1 MGLARLFY
9 HKPKW
14 AMLDECTSAVSI
26 DVEGQIYQVSYVYS
40 IPLALKYRHVT
51 RLGSIPRSFE
61 SKDLIPMVVAISVG
75 ISINPGQ
82 CDIASHHPA
91 QIYSLDQLNSSP
103 ILQLWHIL
111 SLKDYNSHTR
121 LDSHIPFY

>member
-9 HKPKW
+9 HKPQW

-26 DVEGQIYQVSYVYS
+26 DVEGQIYQVSSSSYISPRSQIDTVS
-40 IPLALKYRHVT
+40 HGP
-51 RLGSIPRSFE
+51 IPRSFE

-82 CDIASHHPA
+82 CDMASHQPA
-91 QIYSLDQLNSSP
+91 QI
-103 ILQLWHIL
+103 
-111 SLKDYNSHTR
+111 
-121 LDSHIPFY
+121 

>member
-9 HKPKW
+9 HKPQW

-26 DVEGQIYQVSYVYS
+26 DVEGQIYQVSSY
-40 IPLALKYRHVT
+40 IPSLSNRHGVT
-51 RLGSIPRSFE
+51 RPSIPRSFE

-82 CDIASHHPA
+82 CDMASHQPA
-91 QIYSLDQLNSSP
+91 QI
-103 ILQLWHIL
+103 
-111 SLKDYNSHTR
+111 
-121 LDSHIPFY
+121 